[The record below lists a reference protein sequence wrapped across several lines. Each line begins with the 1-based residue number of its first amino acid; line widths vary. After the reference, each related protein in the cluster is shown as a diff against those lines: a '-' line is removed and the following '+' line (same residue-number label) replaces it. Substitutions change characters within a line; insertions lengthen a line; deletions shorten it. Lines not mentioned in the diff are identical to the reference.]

1 MAVLKDLI
9 VHGRS
14 HFINGAQFNT
24 INAES
29 IGADAGIFNKLIATT
44 LDATTASIDD
54 LTAKN
59 ATVTA
64 LLDVQGD
71 MHTNSWS
78 NSNIATIDG
87 SFYITPTSVSS
98 DGSNIDASNYTPTGT
113 ITYASSNFTKISIT
127 GTFDTSQLTLN
138 DNAHVAW
145 PANSEVIVTGD
156 VLVGTEWLPLGT
168 IRGKLESQVAATNA
182 SKTIS
187 VIPLSTTLT
196 DGQGHMPV
204 TLETIRIGINLS
216 SGTSTALK
224 MRKVKVSLTSR
235 ASGSTQYPVGILLS
249 AQGTGTGQT
258 FIDIYGG
265 NNARNGQS
273 GTINGSTKTFTKP
286 MVRLGNLEGLPKI
299 ANQTPSGWGIYTSN
313 GFFEGAIVA
322 KEGYIG
328 NTGAYWTIGGGTSSG
343 ATYMYSGPSTVS
355 ATSTAGTYLGTNGF
369 LNTASSTTYAQITN
383 GVLTAQGAI
392 INGALTATSLSTGNP
407 ARTSSGTGT
416 AGTYIA
422 SDGAIYVGSNN
433 NFTVTAAGAV
443 TAKSGTI
450 GGWSINSSY
459 GIYTNSKTSATSTN
473 SGILIQKDG
482 NIYAGAYN
490 STAASCPFQVTN
502 TGVLTAVNA
511 NLKGLTIYDAGTTP
525 LGSFTASSGNATIK
539 LGQEAANK
547 FNILITDTAVSSKGP
562 GILLRQGTDVL
573 NEITADGMK
582 LYLASDTTNSI
593 AEFGDN
599 IRIGAT
605 STGHAVLDDDG
616 MDVYIGETPVAHYGD
631 YARIG
636 KDGKAN
642 TRISPSEVSISAG
655 DNINALRITPD
666 GNTQIITKEIDIYK
680 TIKNNKSLS
689 YTHPSEAA
697 TGTIIK
703 YKVVSYVGEPKVF
716 TIIKGTGVSSTTIT
730 ESTRFKFRYSA
741 TTTKITVENLG
752 EKDIRL
758 ECASF
763 KVETT
768 SPLTE
773 VGGVLTV
780 GQYPDVGSNTVF
792 AVGNGTEG
800 ALSCA
805 LNVRSNG
812 YIQINGSS
820 CSIDINGT
828 QVWPPKPT
836 VHAELVNANI
846 NKAYSGHVSVTA
858 PNVSGYQ
865 FLCWAQVATDG
876 WVGTVYPSAPMSQ
889 TSDMW
894 NALTGA
900 SGQTGTG
907 LIHCLALYIPA

>member
-29 IGADAGIFNKLIATT
+29 IGADTGIFNKLVATT

-71 MHTNSWS
+71 MQTNSWS

-87 SFYITPTSVSS
+87 SFYITPTSVSV
-98 DGSNIDASNYTPTGT
+98 DGSDVDASSYSPTGY
-113 ITYASSNFTKISIT
+113 IVYNSSNTNFTEISVT

-138 DNAHVAW
+138 NATHVPW
-145 PANSEVIVTGD
+145 PADSEVIITGD
-156 VLVGTEWLPLGT
+156 VLVGNEWLPLGT
-168 IRGKLESQVAATNA
+168 IRGKLKNQVAASNA
-182 SKTIS
+182 SKEIRI
-187 VIPLSTTLT
+187 IPLSATLS
-196 DGQGHMPV
+196 DGHGNKPV
-204 TLETIRIGINLS
+204 ALEAIRSGLNLTN
-216 SGTSTALK
+216 GTSATLK
-224 MRKVKVSLTSR
+224 MRKIKVSLTSR
-235 ASGSTQYPVGILLS
+235 SNGTDQYPVGILLT

-265 NNARNGQS
+265 GESKNGQS
-273 GTINGSTKTFTKP
+273 GTINGSTKYFTKP
-286 MVRLGNLEGLPKI
+286 TVRLGNLEGLPKL

-539 LGQEAANK
+539 LGQETANK
-547 FNILITDTAVSSKGP
+547 FNILITDSAVSGKGP
-562 GILLRQGTDVL
+562 GILLRQGTNIL
-573 NEITADGMK
+573 NEITATGMK
-582 LYLASDTTNSI
+582 LYLANNTTNSI
-593 AEFGDN
+593 AEFSENTRVGKESGGHIVMASDGIELWGDPQYDIDHTFIYSSGISIGVGSDQGSVGLPGGYIEGYYN
-599 IRIGAT
+599 EISEDVTENGLRIEANTLTGQEESSTQAIIRISACGADT
-605 STGHAVLDDDG
+605 AAV
-616 MDVYIGETPVAHYGD
+616 
-631 YARIG
+631 
-636 KDGKAN
+636 
-642 TRISPSEVSISAG
+642 
-655 DNINALRITPD
+655 INAFIDDSIDNGD
-666 GNTQIITKEIDIYK
+666 GT
-680 TIKNNKSLS
+680 
-689 YTHPSEAA
+689 
-697 TGTIIK
+697 
-703 YKVVSYVGEPKVF
+703 V
-716 TIIKGTGVSSTTIT
+716 GVSSVNIAAD
-730 ESTRFKFRYSA
+730 R
-741 TTTKITVENLG
+741 L
-752 EKDIRL
+752 DI
-758 ECASF
+758 
-763 KVETT
+763 
-768 SPLTE
+768 
-773 VGGVLTV
+773 
-780 GQYPDVGSNTVF
+780 D
-792 AVGNGTEG
+792 
-800 ALSCA
+800 
-805 LNVRSNG
+805 
-812 YIQINGSS
+812 
-820 CSIDINGT
+820 
-828 QVWPPKPT
+828 
-836 VHAELVNANI
+836 
-846 NKAYSGHVSVTA
+846 
-858 PNVSGYQ
+858 
-865 FLCWAQVATDG
+865 
-876 WVGTVYPSAPMSQ
+876 APMYYRDRLMPVIYAS
-889 TSDMW
+889 TIAPTASD
-894 NALTGA
+894 
-900 SGQTGTG
+900 GQNGDIW
-907 LIHCLALYIPA
+907 LVY